1 MTTEKGKRFG
11 KYAILGEIGL
21 GGMGNVYQARNTRT
35 GRSVAIKVLPA
46 EYLNDLGLRAS
57 FERESEMIAAL
68 KHKAILRV
76 YEFGEQDGQPF
87 LVMAYMP
94 NGSLEDRL
102 AHGPLAAGEALPILD
117 RIAKAL
123 DYAHKR
129 GIVHLDLKPSNI
141 LLDHNDRAFLAD
153 FGIAWQAASSS
164 SVKGNLRGTPA
175 YISPEQAQREETI
188 DGRSDLY
195 SLGII
200 AFEMLTGVQP
210 FEGDSPLAVILK
222 HIHDQSPSIRA
233 VNPDLP
239 PALDEVI
246 QRSMAKDPQ
255 DRFPSGRSFIQAFR
269 KSLKAIPAG
278 DVSPEPVPPP
288 GRTQGSSLPIL
299 LDDPSAQT
307 LDLKAESP
315 EELQSEGETRVSP
328 GREDKNKHKRDSGW
342 QARHLIALGAAS
354 WLGLLLAILLVVAIR
369 VVQAS
374 STVNVR
380 MTYDQAGVNLINL
393 SEAPLDLNGVTF
405 QRTSADGTVQA
416 VFSTTVWS
424 RLPAQTGDLLPPGD
438 CYQLLHPEAAALKLN
453 PGKPL
458 PKPGGCRRLSG
469 WLVALDQNW
478 LFWTP
483 EGEGSSFQILQDSQ
497 VIHTCKLVES
507 PCEFY
512 LPQPVK

>member
-1 MTTEKGKRFG
+1 MITEKGKRFG
-11 KYAILGEIGL
+11 KYEILGEIGF
-21 GGMGNVYQARNTRT
+21 GGMGGVYRARNTRT
-35 GRSVAIKVLPA
+35 GRSVAIKLLPA

-76 YEFGEQDGQPF
+76 YEFGEQDGRPY

-102 AHGPLAAGEALPILD
+102 AHGPLAPGEALPTLD

-129 GIVHLDLKPSNI
+129 GIVHCDLKPSNI
-141 LLDHNDRAFLAD
+141 LLDQDDRAFLAD

-164 SVKGNLRGTPA
+164 SANGNLRGTPA
-175 YISPEQAQREETI
+175 YLSPEQAQREEII

-222 HIHDQSPSIRA
+222 HVHDQPPSIRA

-239 PALDEVI
+239 PAVDEVI

-255 DRFPSGRSFIQAFR
+255 DRFPSGRSFIQALR
-269 KSLKAIPAG
+269 KSLKAIQAGEVTSKPAPPAG
-278 DVSPEPVPPP
+278 QTLD
-288 GRTQGSSLPIL
+288 SSLPDP

-307 LDLKAESP
+307 PDLKAESP
-315 EELQSEGETRVSP
+315 EELQSEGASRVSL
-328 GREDKNKHKRDSGW
+328 GREGKNKHKQDSGW

-380 MTYDQAGVNLINL
+380 MTYDHTGVNLINL

-405 QRTSADGTVQA
+405 QRTSADGAVQA

-424 RLPAQTGDLLPPGD
+424 RLPTQTADLLPPGG
-438 CYQLLHPEAAALKLN
+438 CYQLLHPEAAELKLN

-458 PKPGGCRRLSG
+458 PKPEGCRRLSG

-483 EGEGSSFQILQDSQ
+483 DGGVSSFQVLQDSQ
-497 VIHTCKLVES
+497 VIGTCKIAES
-507 PCEFY
+507 RCEFY

>member
-1 MTTEKGKRFG
+1 LITEKGNRFG
-11 KYAILGEIGL
+11 KYEILGEIGL
-21 GGMGNVYQARNTRT
+21 GGMGGVYRARNTRT
-35 GRSVAIKVLPA
+35 GRSVAIKLLPA

-76 YEFGEQDGQPF
+76 YEFGEQNGQPY
-87 LVMAYMP
+87 LVMAFMP
-94 NGSLEDRL
+94 NGSLGDRL
-102 AHGPLAAGEALPILD
+102 AHGPLSPSEALPILD

-141 LLDHNDRAFLAD
+141 LLDQDDRAFLAD
-153 FGIAWQAASSS
+153 FGIAWQAASNSS
-164 SVKGNLRGTPA
+164 AKANLRGTPA
-175 YISPEQAQREETI
+175 YLSPEQAQREETI

-222 HIHDQSPSIRA
+222 HVHDQPPSIRA

-239 PALDEVI
+239 TALDEVI

-255 DRFPSGRSFIQAFR
+255 DRFPSGRSFVQALR
-269 KSLKAIPAG
+269 KSLKANPAG
-278 DVSPEPVPPP
+278 DGSPEPVPLA
-288 GRTQGSSLPIL
+288 GQTLDSSLPN
-299 LDDPSAQT
+299 T
-307 LDLKAESP
+307 LDKDSAHTPNLTAESP
-315 EELQSEGETRVSP
+315 EELQAENMP
-328 GREDKNKHKRDSGW
+328 GILPGGDGKNKRKQKMGW

-380 MTYDQAGVNLINL
+380 MTYNQAGVNLINL

-405 QRTSADGTVQA
+405 QRTSADGAVQA

-424 RLPAQTGDLLPPGD
+424 RLPTQTADLLPPGG

-458 PKPGGCRRLSG
+458 PKPESCRRLSG

-478 LFWTP
+478 LFWTS
-483 EGEGSSFQILQDSQ
+483 GGGASSFQVLQDSQ
-497 VIHTCKLVES
+497 VIQTCKIADS
-507 PCEFY
+507 RCEFY

>member
-1 MTTEKGKRFG
+1 MITEKGKRFG
-11 KYAILGEIGL
+11 KYEILGEIGL
-21 GGMGNVYQARNTRT
+21 GGMGGVYRARNTRT
-35 GRSVAIKVLPA
+35 GRSVAIKLLPA

-94 NGSLEDRL
+94 NGSLGDRL
-102 AHGPLAAGEALPILD
+102 AHGPLTPGEALPILD

-123 DYAHKR
+123 DYAHER
-129 GIVHLDLKPSNI
+129 GIVHRDLKPSNI
-141 LLDHNDRAFLAD
+141 LLDQDDQAFLAD

-164 SVKGNLRGTPA
+164 SANGNLRGTPA
-175 YISPEQAQREETI
+175 YLSPEQAQREETI

-222 HIHDQSPSIRA
+222 HVHDQPPSIRA

-239 PALDEVI
+239 PALDDVI

-255 DRFPSGRSFIQAFR
+255 DRFPSGRSFIQALR
-269 KSLKAIPAG
+269 KSLKTIPAG
-278 DVSPEPVPPP
+278 DVSPEPVPPASQ
-288 GRTQGSSLPIL
+288 TQGSPLPNH
-299 LDDPSAQT
+299 LDDPSAQSP
-307 LDLKAESP
+307 DHKVESP
-315 EELQSEGETRVSP
+315 KELQSEDESEILP
-328 GREDKNKHKRDSGW
+328 GREDNDKNKRDSGW
-342 QARHLIALGAAS
+342 QARHLIALGGAS
-354 WLGLLLAILLVVAIR
+354 WLGLLLAIILVVAIR

-405 QRTSADGTVQA
+405 QRTSADGIVQA

-424 RLPAQTGDLLPPGD
+424 RLPTQTASMLPPGG
-438 CYQLLHPEAAALKLN
+438 CYQLLHPKADALKLN

-458 PKPGGCRRLSG
+458 PKPEGCRRLSG
-469 WLVALDQNW
+469 WLVALDQSW

-483 EGEGSSFQILQDSQ
+483 DGKGSSFQVLQDSQ
-497 VIHTCKLVES
+497 VIHTCKIAES
-507 PCEFY
+507 RCEFY